1 MAIKSQSE
9 TPLEPQNA
17 NVIRE
22 TTARAASLPDL
33 WLGWLLSPFSSLE
46 TRSST
51 RLVAGQGAA
60 RNIRAI
66 EQPEQPP
73 AAPEVLPQ
81 QFANRSKLPPNNMP
95 QVVPSVGYYS
105 PNYMSLFADSF
116 DLSLLPDDSAVPG
129 SPEEAD
135 LMLCLAASGAI
146 SPPYEYQQQQQS
158 PLSDLYKGGSG
169 GCNLLKEEPLSP
181 YNSSYSYADSI
192 CSSPGNSGAQ
202 RCPSPY
208 SPSVASEAS
217 STPKVEDSCANL
229 RGLLQDPPQRTRDEL
244 TALLQAPLKRSA
256 PVDPIFGA
264 FEEGYKKRIK
274 EEVPTFDDFYTIK
287 EEMCQSEYKEKKSI
301 LDGLLDGKFKNNDA
315 SSNSTDQ
322 QFVGSPQPDLGC
334 EVEQIAPVLSMA
346 LEQLKNDVDN
356 TCSVL
361 GISTEPSKWTMEDVK
376 AWLLWTLRQY
386 ALPMISME
394 YFNMDGS
401 IFVTLT
407 EEDFQQRAPQC
418 GSTLF
423 AQLEIWKAASAE
435 RTLSPQN
442 QWTTSSQPSSVEES
456 AELSDGEIS
465 INSPAPASTGASAS
479 GATGR
484 SGGSHIH
491 LWQFLKEL
499 LSKPQMNSSFI
510 RWLDR
515 SQGVFKIEDSVTVA
529 RLWGRR
535 KNRPAMNY
543 DKLSRSIRQ
552 YYKKGIMKKTERS
565 QRLVYQFC
573 HPYCL

>member
-1 MAIKSQSE
+1 
-9 TPLEPQNA
+9 
-17 NVIRE
+17 
-22 TTARAASLPDL
+22 
-33 WLGWLLSPFSSLE
+33 
-46 TRSST
+46 
-51 RLVAGQGAA
+51 
-60 RNIRAI
+60 
-66 EQPEQPP
+66 
-73 AAPEVLPQ
+73 
-81 QFANRSKLPPNNMP
+81 MP
-95 QVVPSVGYYS
+95 QVVPSMGYYS
-105 PNYMSLFADSF
+105 PLPNYMSSFAAESF

-129 SPEEAD
+129 SPNELD
-135 LMLCLAASGAI
+135 LMLYLADSGAV
-146 SPPYEYQQQQQS
+146 SPPYS
-158 PLSDLYKGGSG
+158 GGPLFEPAFKGGF
-169 GCNLLKEEPLSP
+169 KEEPLSP
-181 YNSSYSYADSI
+181 HSSGYSYADSI
-192 CSSPGNSGAQ
+192 CSSPGNSSAQ

-208 SPSVASEAS
+208 SPAAEVCT
-217 STPKVEDSCANL
+217 TPKVEDTCANL
-229 RGLLQDPPQRTRDEL
+229 RGLLQDPPQRTQDEL

-256 PVDPIFGA
+256 HDIFHQEGA
-264 FEEGYKKRIK
+264 ARKRIK
-274 EEVPTFDDFYTIK
+274 EEVPSFDDFYPIK
-287 EEMCQSEYKEKKSI
+287 EEMCPSEYKDKKSI
-301 LDGLLDGKFKNNDA
+301 LDSLLEGTSKFKNNAA
-315 SSNSTDQ
+315 STSGADQQ

-346 LEQLKNDVDN
+346 FEQLRNDVDN

-361 GISTEPSKWTMEDVK
+361 GISTEPSKWTVEDVK

-401 IFVTLT
+401 TFVNLT
-407 EEDFQQRAPQC
+407 EEDFQQLAPPC

-456 AELSDGEIS
+456 GDLSDGEIS
-465 INSPAPASTGASAS
+465 TSSPAPISSSGSGTGTSS
-479 GATGR
+479 R
-484 SGGSHIH
+484 NGGSHIH

-499 LSKPQMNSSFI
+499 LSQPQMHSSCI

-515 SQGVFKIEDSVTVA
+515 PQGVFKIEDSVRVA